1 LFEEFELELIAACCD
16 GVRAGL
22 RVEGPSQ
29 ARLEPKKNADGSMDV
44 AYYPTEPGEYAVHV
58 LCNQEDIP
66 KSPYMADIKPAPAPG
81 FDPTKV
87 IVLGPDF
94 QNFLTGPILRNFSG
108 CTISKVHV

>member
-1 LFEEFELELIAACCD
+1 M
-16 GVRAGL
+16 
-22 RVEGPSQ
+22 EGPSQ

-87 IVLGPDF
+87 IVLLGPDF
-94 QNFLTGPILRNFSG
+94 QNFLTGPILRNFLG

>member
-1 LFEEFELELIAACCD
+1 M
-16 GVRAGL
+16 
-22 RVEGPSQ
+22 EGPSQ